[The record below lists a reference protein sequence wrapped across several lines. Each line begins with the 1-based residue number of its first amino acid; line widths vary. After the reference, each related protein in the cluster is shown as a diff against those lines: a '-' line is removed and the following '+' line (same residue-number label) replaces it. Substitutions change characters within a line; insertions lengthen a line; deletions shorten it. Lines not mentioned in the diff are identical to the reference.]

1 MDSIV
6 DMFNRGMEELLGR
19 AAGPLHFRL
28 LVMPIVVSVLAA
40 LAGMADARQARP
52 PFLWAMFTR
61 RADRASLVRSA
72 LKDVGKVFVVA
83 TVLDTIYQL
92 TVLKSFSVVQ
102 VLIVAVGCA
111 ILPYVLIRSPV
122 GRFMRPHY
130 KRLQSSEPITTPV
143 QEHQ

>member
-19 AAGPLHFRL
+19 AGGPLHFRL

-40 LAGMADARQARP
+40 LAGMADARQGRP

-92 TVLKSFSVVQ
+92 TVLKSFSPVQ

-111 ILPYVLIRSPV
+111 IVPYVLIRGPV
-122 GRFMRPHY
+122 GRVMRWHY
-130 KRLQSSEPITTPV
+130 NRTQSSGPLTKSR
-143 QEHQ
+143 